1 MSFFIVT
8 GLSGSGKSL
17 ALQSLE
23 DMGFYCIDNLPA
35 ALLPHFADL
44 LAQTASDEFKNVAI
58 GLDVRNRN
66 FLENAPESLNAL
78 TAKGLEYRIIFL
90 QAEESM
96 LVTRFKETRRK
107 HPLTSDQ
114 TSLQEAIQLER
125 ALLEPL
131 SSRAAKRFDTT
142 NTSPHELRSQ
152 MRDFAHGEETQG
164 MTLQFESFGYKHG
177 MPFDADYV
185 FDVRCLP
192 NPHWRPELREYTGLQ
207 TPVIEYLERQPDVDV
222 MLQHIKTF
230 LEDWLPSFE
239 RENRSY
245 MTVAIGCT
253 GGKHRSV
260 YLAERLA
267 THFAAKG
274 LKTQIRHRE
283 LHK

>member
-35 ALLPHFADL
+35 ALLPHFSDL
-44 LAQTASDEFKNVAI
+44 LATTSSDEFKNVAV

-66 FLENAPESLNAL
+66 FLENAPESLAAL
-78 TAKGLEYRIIFL
+78 NAKGLQYRIIFL
-90 QAEESM
+90 QAEESV

-107 HPLTSDQ
+107 HPLTNDQ
-114 TSLQEAIQLER
+114 TSLLEAIHIER
-125 ALLEPL
+125 DLLEPL

-142 NTSPHELRSQ
+142 NTSPHELRSL

-177 MPFDADYV
+177 MPLDADYV

-192 NPHWRPELREYTGLQ
+192 NPHWEKQLRAFTGLEQ
-207 TPVIEYLERQPDVDV
+207 PVIQYLEKQPAVAAMYD
-222 MLQHIKTF
+222 HIKNF
-230 LEDWLPSFE
+230 LEAWLPSFE

-245 MTVAIGCT
+245 LTIAVGCT
-253 GGKHRSV
+253 GGQHRSV
-260 YLAERLA
+260 YLAEKLA
-267 THFAAKG
+267 AYFSANG
-274 LKTQIRHRE
+274 IKTQIRHRE
-283 LHK
+283 LI